1 MPKVVLIH
9 CSINKQTKYILTTK
23 ADHIVHPVLQPSN
36 TPRTPRNEM
45 DPTRD
50 LNQNS
55 LRTAISC
62 YLLLFSM
69 LRNRMN
75 PAQVLLPSVF
85 SLRSR
90 APRFHLLERAWAA
103 SAELLLP
110 PAPGVLREW
119 IIDYLI

>member
-9 CSINKQTKYILTTK
+9 CFIYKQTKYILTTK
-23 ADHIVHPVLQPSN
+23 ADHIVHPVLQPPG
-36 TPRTPRNEM
+36 PRATKWIPHWQ
-45 DPTRD
+45 TRD

-90 APRFHLLERAWAA
+90 EPRFHLLECAWAEHNGA
-103 SAELLLP
+103 KM
-110 PAPGVLREW
+110 
-119 IIDYLI
+119 